1 MHTRAGCEEEIKK
14 PGGPKHNVLPVWKQL
29 VNLPLLPKGQE
40 LRQHKPAVPE
50 VPNPQGLLRS
60 EPFPTWDNVLG
71 LGCGKWCCHC
81 PGQGLGDAAV
91 PHPTAE
97 SAQNPHH

>member
-71 LGCGKWCCHC
+71 PGLWEVVLPLPRAGAGGCSRTPSH
-81 PGQGLGDAAV
+81 
-91 PHPTAE
+91 
-97 SAQNPHH
+97 S